1 MRNTKTYKH
10 LFRHLFTIWVALH
23 TLNYSVDID
32 AVLFSQANY
41 STEEYTLHDNK
52 VESFFEIFVN
62 LFWDGHLDDLKDNP
76 FSQNESKSF
85 IPKVFT
91 FLKTCQIIHEVAEK
105 ELIFKEHLS
114 FFYLDQS
121 YPTPTSDIIPPPPR
135 VA

>member
-1 MRNTKTYKH
+1 MRFSKTYKH
-10 LFRHLFTIWVALH
+10 LFRHLFTVWVALH

-41 STEEYTLHDNK
+41 STEEITLYDNK
-52 VESFFEIFVN
+52 VESFFEIFVH
-62 LFWDGHLDDLKDNP
+62 LLWEGQLDDLKDNP

-91 FLKTCQIIHEVAEK
+91 FVNACQIIYEAE
-105 ELIFKEHLS
+105 EAVLHFKEQLD

-121 YPTPTSDIIPPPPR
+121 YPTPTADIIPPPPR

>member
-1 MRNTKTYKH
+1 M
-10 LFRHLFTIWVALH
+10 
-23 TLNYSVDID
+23 NYSVDID

-41 STEEYTLHDNK
+41 STEEHTLYDNK

-62 LFWDGHLDDLKDNP
+62 LFWDGQLDNIKDNP

-91 FLKTCQIIHEVAEK
+91 FVKACQLIHEAEDK
-105 ELIFKEHLS
+105 ELIFKEQLI

-121 YPTPTSDIIPPPPR
+121 YPTPTADIIPPPPR